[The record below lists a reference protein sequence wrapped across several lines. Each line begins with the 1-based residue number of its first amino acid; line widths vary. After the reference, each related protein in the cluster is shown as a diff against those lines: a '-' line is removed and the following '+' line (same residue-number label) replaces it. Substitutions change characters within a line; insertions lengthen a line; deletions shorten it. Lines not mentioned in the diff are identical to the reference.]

1 MTDLT
6 TQDRPTSFA
15 RIAAWSLASL
25 ILIGLVG
32 AWFALKPGL
41 RLGHQDAGVASNMP
55 QDEFEQRVRTYLLEH
70 PEIVAEAINRLEARQ
85 GEQAAADAKA
95 GLKSR
100 SDEVFRDPDS
110 PVGGNPGGDVTL
122 VEFFDYNCPY
132 CRMMPPVMA
141 EAEAADPQL
150 RIVYKELPILGPNSV
165 FAAKAALAA
174 HKQGKYV
181 AFHRALFQ
189 LRGPIDEGKV
199 LEAAATVGLDVDR
212 MKTDMKDAAVDEALE
227 KTGKLAQALQITGTP
242 GFVVGDQLTTGATD
256 LSTLQ
261 ALIGNARGAQQDA
274 RKDIQSR

>member
-1 MTDLT
+1 MTDLPT
-6 TQDRPTSFA
+6 PDRPTRYLRVA
-15 RIAAWSLASL
+15 GWSLASL
-25 ILIGLVG
+25 ILIGLIA
-32 AWFALKPGL
+32 AWFVLKPGL
-41 RLGHQDAGVASNMP
+41 RLGHQDTGVASNMP

-70 PEIVAEAINRLEARQ
+70 PEILAEAINRLEARQ
-85 GEQAAADAKA
+85 GEQAATEAEAV
-95 GLKSR
+95 LKSH

-110 PVGGNPGGDVTL
+110 PVGGNPSGDVTL

-150 RIVYKELPILGPNSV
+150 RIVYKEFPILGPNSV

-174 HKQGKYV
+174 NQQGKYL
-181 AFHRALFQ
+181 AFHRALYQ

-199 LEAAATVGLDVDR
+199 FEAAATVGLDIDR
-212 MKTDMKDAAVDEALE
+212 MKTDMKDPAVDGALE

-261 ALIGNARGAQQDA
+261 ALIGKARGGQQDA
-274 RKDIQSR
+274 K

>member
-1 MTDLT
+1 MTDVPT
-6 TQDRPTSFA
+6 VDRQA
-15 RIAAWSLASL
+15 RFLRTAAWSLASL

-41 RLGHQDAGVASNMP
+41 RLGHQDAGVASSKP

-85 GEQAAADAKA
+85 GEQAATEAHAV
-95 GLKSR
+95 LKLQ

-110 PVGGNPGGDVTL
+110 PVGGNPNGDVTL

-132 CRMMPPVMA
+132 CRMMAPVMT
-141 EAEAADPQL
+141 EAEAADPHL

-165 FAAKAALAA
+165 FAAKVALVAN
-174 HKQGKYV
+174 KQGKYV
-181 AFHRALFQ
+181 AFHRALYQ

-199 LEAAATVGLDVDR
+199 LEAAATVGLDIDR
-212 MKTDMKDAAVDEALE
+212 MKADLQDAAIDGALE

-261 ALIGNARGAQQDA
+261 ALIGKARGGQEA
-274 RKDIQSR
+274 K

>member
-1 MTDLT
+1 MTELPAPDG
-6 TQDRPTSFA
+6 PTRFL
-15 RIAAWSLASL
+15 RIVGWSLASL
-25 ILIGLVG
+25 ILIGLIG
-32 AWFALKPGL
+32 AWFALKPVL

-85 GEQAAADAKA
+85 GEQAVTEAHAV
-95 GLKSR
+95 LKSQ

-110 PVGGNPGGDVTL
+110 PVSGNPGGDVTL

-132 CRMMPPVMA
+132 CRVISPWMT

-174 HKQGKYV
+174 NKQGKYV
-181 AFHRALFQ
+181 AFHRALYQ

-199 LEAAATVGLDVDR
+199 LEVAATVGLDIDR
-212 MKTDMKDAAVDEALE
+212 MKSDMKDPAVDGAIE

-261 ALIGNARGAQQDA
+261 ALIGKARSGQQDA
-274 RKDIQSR
+274 K

>member
-1 MTDLT
+1 MTDLP
-6 TQDRPTSFA
+6 TQDRPTRA
-15 RIAAWSLASL
+15 LRILGWSLAFL

-32 AWFALKPGL
+32 AWFALKPTL
-41 RLGHQDAGVASNMP
+41 RLGHRDVGVASNMP

-95 GLKSR
+95 GLTSR

-110 PVGGNPGGDVTL
+110 PVGGNPSGDVTL

-132 CRMMPPVMA
+132 CRMMAPVMA

-165 FAAKAALAA
+165 FAAKVALAA
-174 HKQGKYV
+174 NKQGKYV
-181 AFHRALFQ
+181 ALHRALYQ

-199 LEAAATVGLDVDR
+199 LEAAATVGLNIDR
-212 MKTDMKDAAVDEALE
+212 MKADMQDAAIDGALE

-261 ALIGNARGAQQDA
+261 ALIGKARGGQQEA
-274 RKDIQSR
+274 K

>member
-1 MTDLT
+1 MTDLPT
-6 TQDRPTSFA
+6 PDRSARFL
-15 RIAAWSLASL
+15 RIAGWSLASL
-25 ILIGLVG
+25 ILIGLIG

-41 RLGHQDAGVASNMP
+41 RLGHQDTDLASNMP

-85 GEQAAADAKA
+85 GEQTATEARAV
-95 GLKSR
+95 LKSR

-110 PVGGNPGGDVTL
+110 PVGGNPSGDVTL
-122 VEFFDYNCPY
+122 VEFFDYSGPY
-132 CRMMPPVMA
+132 CRMMPPVLA

-174 HKQGKYV
+174 DRQGKYV

-189 LRGPIDEGKV
+189 IRGPLEESKV
-199 LEAAATVGLDVDR
+199 LEAAAAVGLDTDR
-212 MKTDMKDAAVDEALE
+212 MKADMKDAAVDGALE

-242 GFVVGDQLTTGATD
+242 GFVVGDQLTTGAAD
-256 LSTLQ
+256 LTTLQ
-261 ALIGNARGAQQDA
+261 GLIAKARSGQQDA
-274 RKDIQSR
+274 K

>member
-1 MTDLT
+1 
-6 TQDRPTSFA
+6 
-15 RIAAWSLASL
+15 
-25 ILIGLVG
+25 
-32 AWFALKPGL
+32 
-41 RLGHQDAGVASNMP
+41 MP

-85 GEQAAADAKA
+85 GEQTATEARAV
-95 GLKSR
+95 LKSQD
-100 SDEVFRDPDS
+100 DEVFRDPDS
-110 PVGGNPGGDVTL
+110 PVGGNPSGDVTL

-174 HKQGKYV
+174 NKQGKYV

-199 LEAAATVGLDVDR
+199 LETAAAMGLDIDR
-212 MKTDMKDAAVDEALE
+212 IKTDMKDAAVDGALE

-256 LSTLQ
+256 LTTLQ
-261 ALIGNARGAQQDA
+261 GLIAKARSGQQVV
-274 RKDIQSR
+274 Q